1 MLSAVISVCCSSA
14 SGGEGGGHN
23 SYHLCFKF
31 TPSGPNSSF
40 IVGRYVMC
48 FSLSVT
54 NEQIACEGAASDEA
68 AINES
73 HRKKPRW
80 CLQRAG
86 EGRMTGCRKKGRP
99 ADQVWAGQAQSSLGG
114 GGSGRAG
121 GQLVILAEGRS
132 RRGLRR
138 WRRGTHTHLPEHRP
152 ET

>member
-1 MLSAVISVCCSSA
+1 
-14 SGGEGGGHN
+14 
-23 SYHLCFKF
+23 
-31 TPSGPNSSF
+31 
-40 IVGRYVMC
+40 MC

-54 NEQIACEGAASDEA
+54 NEQIACEGAAPDEA

-99 ADQVWAGQAQSSLGG
+99 ADQVWAGRGAGQAQSSLGGGWG

-132 RRGLRR
+132 CRGLRR
-138 WRRGTHTHLPEHRP
+138 R
-152 ET
+152 